1 MTSIRDH
8 KSDGSQELSL
18 EIQKANY
25 FATAAKENWISMV
38 SFAVFI
44 LVRIFSTVVFFRIAI
59 STVVVYTCRHG
70 T

>member
-44 LVRIFSTVVFFRIAI
+44 LADSTCKCNTLKVE
-59 STVVVYTCRHG
+59 
-70 T
+70 